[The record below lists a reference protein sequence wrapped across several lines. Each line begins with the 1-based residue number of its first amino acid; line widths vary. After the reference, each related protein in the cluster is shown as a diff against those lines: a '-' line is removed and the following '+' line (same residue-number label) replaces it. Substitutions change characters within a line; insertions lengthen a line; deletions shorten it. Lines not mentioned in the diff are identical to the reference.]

1 LDWAKDIAAAAS
13 MRDSASSPVKK
24 LLPADIRSLKAY
36 LKSLKGSKVLAVE
49 ETSTSHWLYVELF
62 ATVGV
67 PERSEGHQQL
77 TLINFTYQCFLYLY
91 QLHFSVFSLP

>member
-62 ATVGV
+62 ECVDKILLPLLV
-67 PERSEGHQQL
+67 
-77 TLINFTYQCFLYLY
+77 FL
-91 QLHFSVFSLP
+91 SAAKVTNSLP